1 LASRRHNHQED
12 ALLRTLRLL
21 STDPMISTRKIAK
34 SIGVSNGSA
43 YYVLSAL
50 INKGFV
56 KLENFKNNPKK
67 TQYVY
72 LLTPAGIREK
82 STLTYRFIKRK
93 KKEFE
98 DLRKEI
104 GDLEKEAGI
113 DELSIS
119 LNKDEKYD
127 GKSN

>member
-1 LASRRHNHQED
+1 
-12 ALLRTLRLL
+12 
-21 STDPMISTRKIAK
+21 MISTRKIAK

-98 DLRKEI
+98 DLRKVI

>member
-1 LASRRHNHQED
+1 
-12 ALLRTLRLL
+12 
-21 STDPMISTRKIAK
+21 MISTRKIAK